1 VVCHGN
7 RAAICDLKTATLS
20 PSARSNLRKS
30 VHAGALIRHS
40 NIRQPAPVYILLCLP
55 CGFVRP
61 ENPAVEGFCGKGAP
75 KRSGRGN
82 SERRLPRISERG
94 TAKGRVFWRT
104 LARCEPIFPPRAS
117 LVCSGMPRPC
127 PPLLRPPF
135 ALLVP
140 NRCPSLGCPFRNP
153 APYLAE
159 SGDETLPGKR
169 LPCRMPPPS
178 PLIEPKRPFGM
189 TRPSGSFTRGVLTSS
204 SSDPTHW
211 DFKRGSETFRYL
223 PYKILENMREAQP
236 VNL

>member
-1 VVCHGN
+1 MVCHGN

-30 VHAGALIRHS
+30 VHAGALIPHS

-55 CGFVRP
+55 RGFVRR

-104 LARCEPIFPPRAS
+104 LARCEPIFPPRGSS
-117 LVCSGMPRPC
+117 LAGVCQAMSPAFSTTFRSFSAEPMPIPR
-127 PPLLRPPF
+127 L
-135 ALLVP
+135 
-140 NRCPSLGCPFRNP
+140 PFRNP

-169 LPCRMPPPS
+169 LPCRR
-178 PLIEPKRPFGM
+178 IECSR
-189 TRPSGSFTRGVLTSS
+189 RHL
-204 SSDPTHW
+204 
-211 DFKRGSETFRYL
+211 
-223 PYKILENMREAQP
+223 
-236 VNL
+236 